1 MHLLIPCGNVHQS
14 KNHFAFFDMAYQ
26 GFASGDVDGDAF
38 APRYFVSQGVDICL
52 SQSFAKVSAPWLLR

>member
-1 MHLLIPCGNVHQS
+1 
-14 KNHFAFFDMAYQ
+14 MAYQ

-52 SQSFAKVSAPWLLR
+52 SQSFAKVSAAWLLRLYCEARPNPT